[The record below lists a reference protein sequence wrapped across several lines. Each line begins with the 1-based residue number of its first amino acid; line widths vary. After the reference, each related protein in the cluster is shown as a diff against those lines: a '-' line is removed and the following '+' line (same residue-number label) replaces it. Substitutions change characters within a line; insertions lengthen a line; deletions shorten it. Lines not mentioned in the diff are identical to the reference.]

1 MNVRLRRETL
11 ADQVAHHLV
20 EFIVE
25 QRLPPYAALPSEAAL
40 TREFKVSRP
49 VVREALRSLA
59 ARGIIEIANGKG
71 ARVMPITSHLM
82 REYFDRAVRFKHAS
96 LIELMEVRRGIE
108 IQSALLAAQR
118 RTPEDVAE
126 VERVVAAMR
135 QHLHD
140 PQAYT
145 ALDVELHLLIASAS
159 GNTLLYHLVES
170 IREPLRDTIREGLRR
185 RGSVAEYERVQELH
199 EHLVAAL
206 ARGDPHEAARAMAL
220 HFDEAVMALVQDE
233 GDVPIYR
240 AEER

>member
-1 MNVRLRRETL
+1 MDVRLRRETL
-11 ADQVAHHLV
+11 ADQVAHHLI

-40 TREFKVSRP
+40 TQEFKVSRP

-59 ARGIIEIANGKG
+59 ARGIIEISNGKG
-71 ARVMPITSHLM
+71 ARVMPITSNLM
-82 REYFDRAVRFKHAS
+82 REYFDRAVRFNHAS

-108 IQSALLAAQR
+108 IQSAFLAAQR
-118 RTPEDVAE
+118 RSPEDVAGL
-126 VERVVAAMR
+126 ERVVAAMR

-145 ALDVELHLLIASAS
+145 ALDVEFHLHIASAS

-185 RGSVAEYERVQELH
+185 RASAAQYERVQERH

-206 ARGDPHEAARAMAL
+206 TQGDPQEAARAMAL
-220 HFDEAVMALVQDE
+220 HFDEAVLALVQDE
-233 GDVPIYR
+233 GGVPIHH
-240 AEER
+240 AEEC

>member
-1 MNVRLRRETL
+1 MDVRLRRETL
-11 ADQVAHHLV
+11 ADQVAQHLV

-40 TREFKVSRP
+40 TQEFKVSRP

-126 VERVVAAMR
+126 LERVVAA
-135 QHLHD
+135 
-140 PQAYT
+140 
-145 ALDVELHLLIASAS
+145 
-159 GNTLLYHLVES
+159 
-170 IREPLRDTIREGLRR
+170 
-185 RGSVAEYERVQELH
+185 
-199 EHLVAAL
+199 
-206 ARGDPHEAARAMAL
+206 
-220 HFDEAVMALVQDE
+220 
-233 GDVPIYR
+233 
-240 AEER
+240 